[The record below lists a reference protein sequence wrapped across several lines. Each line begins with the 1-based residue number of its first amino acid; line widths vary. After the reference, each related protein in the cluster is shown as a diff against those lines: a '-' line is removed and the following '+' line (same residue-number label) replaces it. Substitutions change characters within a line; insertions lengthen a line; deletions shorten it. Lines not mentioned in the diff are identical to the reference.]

1 MAIDNNVNLQQ
12 LSNQSQ
18 KNDILTKPQKYQV
31 NPNAVDKTPDKDT
44 VQLSSGLT
52 TKEKVGIG
60 AAIATGITL
69 ITFAVLGRN
78 GHLGEGIRKFL
89 GGKAKKAAQEM
100 GEHTHT
106 PNAHVEPKAPAEQKP
121 SVKAE
126 QEAKAKA
133 EQEAKAKAE
142 QEAKAKAEQEAKA
155 KAEQE
160 AKAKAEQ
167 EAKAKAEQEAKAK
180 AEQEAKAK
188 AEQEA
193 KAKAEQEAKAKA
205 EQEAKAKAEQEAKAK
220 AEQEA
225 KAKAEQEAK
234 VKIERDIRVAAAHS
248 KAADE
253 IINKFDDVELE
264 KLRKVLEDCEHVQY
278 EKELIRHATSGKFA
292 ESIKTNGYDILH
304 SSSNNGSNNFGGMDV
319 EVPNSIADF
328 GTRYGD
334 TKLEYEFTG
343 KAIKFTNEQSEKFDN
358 ALTNSTTR
366 DGQGII
372 GNLLDVCTQN
382 SDLSMGNLRTALSRN
397 LLRKFGYDAIA
408 VAPEQ
413 NKTLFITIL
422 DPNNTKGLKYLRTVP
437 A

>member
-1 MAIDNNVNLQQ
+1 MAIDNTVNLSQVA
-12 LSNQSQ
+12 NQYQ

-52 TKEKVGIG
+52 TKEKVGI
-60 AAIATGITL
+60 AAVATTVVAVTL
-69 ITFAVLGRN
+69 AILGRN
-78 GHLGEGIRKFL
+78 GHLGKGIQEFL
-89 GGKAKKAAQEM
+89 GGKSKEIKNIAQETA
-100 GEHTHT
+100 EHTHT
-106 PNAHVEPKAPAEQKP
+106 PKPSVEPKAPTEQKPSVESKAPAEQKP

-142 QEAKAKAEQEAKA
+142 QEV
-155 KAEQE
+155 
-160 AKAKAEQ
+160 
-167 EAKAKAEQEAKAK
+167 
-180 AEQEAKAK
+180 
-188 AEQEA
+188 
-193 KAKAEQEAKAKA
+193 
-205 EQEAKAKAEQEAKAK
+205 
-220 AEQEA
+220 
-225 KAKAEQEAK
+225 K

-278 EKELIRHATSGKFA
+278 DKELIRHATSGKFA

-319 EVPNSIADF
+319 EVPISIADF

-382 SDLSMGNLRTALSRN
+382 SDLSMGNLRTTLSRN

-408 VAPEQ
+408 VAPKQ

-422 DPNNTKGLKYLRTVP
+422 DPNNTKGLKYLRTLP

>member
-1 MAIDNNVNLQQ
+1 M
-12 LSNQSQ
+12 
-18 KNDILTKPQKYQV
+18 
-31 NPNAVDKTPDKDT
+31 
-44 VQLSSGLT
+44 
-52 TKEKVGIG
+52 
-60 AAIATGITL
+60 
-69 ITFAVLGRN
+69 
-78 GHLGEGIRKFL
+78 
-89 GGKAKKAAQEM
+89 
-100 GEHTHT
+100 
-106 PNAHVEPKAPAEQKP
+106 
-121 SVKAE
+121 
-126 QEAKAKA
+126 
-133 EQEAKAKAE
+133 
-142 QEAKAKAEQEAKA
+142 
-155 KAEQE
+155 
-160 AKAKAEQ
+160 
-167 EAKAKAEQEAKAK
+167 
-180 AEQEAKAK
+180 
-188 AEQEA
+188 
-193 KAKAEQEAKAKA
+193 
-205 EQEAKAKAEQEAKAK
+205 
-220 AEQEA
+220 
-225 KAKAEQEAK
+225 
-234 VKIERDIRVAAAHS
+234 
-248 KAADE
+248 
-253 IINKFDDVELE
+253 
-264 KLRKVLEDCEHVQY
+264 
-278 EKELIRHATSGKFA
+278 
-292 ESIKTNGYDILH
+292 H

>member
-52 TKEKVGIG
+52 TKEKVGI
-60 AAIATGITL
+60 AAVATTVVAVTL
-69 ITFAVLGRN
+69 AILGRK
-78 GHLGEGIRKFL
+78 GHLGKGIQEFL
-89 GGKAKKAAQEM
+89 GGKSKEIKNVAQETA
-100 GEHTHT
+100 EHTHT
-106 PNAHVEPKAPAEQKP
+106 PKPSVEPKPPAEQKAPVEQKAPAEQKP

-142 QEAKAKAEQEAKA
+142 QEAKAKAEQEV
-155 KAEQE
+155 
-160 AKAKAEQ
+160 
-167 EAKAKAEQEAKAK
+167 
-180 AEQEAKAK
+180 
-188 AEQEA
+188 
-193 KAKAEQEAKAKA
+193 
-205 EQEAKAKAEQEAKAK
+205 
-220 AEQEA
+220 
-225 KAKAEQEAK
+225 K

-278 EKELIRHATSGKFA
+278 DKELIRHATSGKFA

-304 SSSNNGSNNFGGMDV
+304 SSSNNGSNYFGGMDV

-328 GTRYGD
+328 GTRNGD

-382 SDLSMGNLRTALSRN
+382 SDLSMGNLRTTLSRN

-408 VAPEQ
+408 VAPKQ

>member
-1 MAIDNNVNLQQ
+1 MAIDNTVNLSQVA
-12 LSNQSQ
+12 NQYQ
-18 KNDILTKPQKYQV
+18 KNDILTKTQKYQV

-60 AAIATGITL
+60 AAITTGIAL
-69 ITFAVLGRN
+69 ITLAVLGRN
-78 GHLGEGIRKFL
+78 GHLGESVQKFL

-106 PNAHVEPKAPAEQKP
+106 TKPSVESKPPVESKTPAEAKAPAESKAP
-121 SVKAE
+121 AEAKAKAE
-126 QEAKAKA
+126 QEVKAKA

-142 QEAKAKAEQEAKA
+142 QEVKAKAEQEV
-155 KAEQE
+155 
-160 AKAKAEQ
+160 
-167 EAKAKAEQEAKAK
+167 
-180 AEQEAKAK
+180 
-188 AEQEA
+188 
-193 KAKAEQEAKAKA
+193 
-205 EQEAKAKAEQEAKAK
+205 
-220 AEQEA
+220 
-225 KAKAEQEAK
+225 K

-278 EKELIRHATSGKFA
+278 DKELIRHATSGKFA

-408 VAPEQ
+408 VAPKQ